1 MSIHGTRY
9 AVSRSQVPP
18 LHGCSRCAGT
28 RNGAGPRLAIR
39 VDKELVG
46 DARTHQELPRL
57 QFPVNSIDKGQVLI
71 FLSNLRTVPRAWLSC

>member
-18 LHGCSRCAGT
+18 LHGCSRGAGT

-57 QFPVNSIDKGQVLI
+57 QFSRSAPS
-71 FLSNLRTVPRAWLSC
+71 TP